1 LIESTLP
8 IVAGLGVTA
17 EPINRGGE
25 SNAAGAA
32 FSSMGEFRRHIE
44 PSFRPTIATGGCN
57 PMSDPCLSR
66 PWEELDDR
74 RKKKL
79 IRDVES
85 LRESIR
91 LAGPEFVRGNVAER
105 KQALKHIGWCL
116 TELTAFR
123 DRLTKT
129 DWPVSSSHPD
139 SDPSPL

>member
-1 LIESTLP
+1 MTE
-8 IVAGLGVTA
+8 
-17 EPINRGGE
+17 
-25 SNAAGAA
+25 
-32 FSSMGEFRRHIE
+32 
-44 PSFRPTIATGGCN
+44 
-57 PMSDPCLSR
+57 
-66 PWEELDDR
+66 

-91 LAGPEFVRGNVAER
+91 LAGPDFVRGNVAES
-105 KQALKHIGWCL
+105 KQALKHVSWCL

-123 DRLTKT
+123 DRLTKI

>member
-1 LIESTLP
+1 MTE
-8 IVAGLGVTA
+8 
-17 EPINRGGE
+17 
-25 SNAAGAA
+25 
-32 FSSMGEFRRHIE
+32 
-44 PSFRPTIATGGCN
+44 
-57 PMSDPCLSR
+57 
-66 PWEELDDR
+66 

-91 LAGPEFVRGNVAER
+91 LAGPDFVRGNVAER
-105 KQALKHIGWCL
+105 KQALKHVGWCL